1 VVVDTIVAMSRALRC
16 EVFKLSA
23 RVRTVVLAGALG
35 ACDGGS
41 PTHDAASE
49 PRDEGPAPTTGSPA
63 ASGPGSPEAP
73 EAPTSLE
80 PNPEAPEE
88 FAPGPGALKRLT
100 DAEFRNSLR
109 DVLGEVTLGDLEPD
123 SWFDGFAKVGSSVV
137 SISANG
143 VDKYWSAIDG
153 ATAQVFADPSRRA
166 ALVGCEPST
175 GEDVCVDAFI
185 ARFGRLAWRRP
196 FSEAQLGRYGSLAS
210 ELSTSLGDVTEALR
224 QTANAILF
232 SPHFLYRV
240 ERGSADPSS
249 RWWRFDSHEMA
260 SRLAYFLTN
269 TTPDA
274 PLLDAADRDELAA
287 VEGVRAQ
294 AERLLG
300 SVRGRESVGNFAT
313 ELFRLAIVR
322 GRAKDPE
329 RFPSYTLTLQEAMAR
344 EVPAMFQSVVF
355 DERAAALDLFTTRR
369 TFVNRELAALY
380 GLDATGLGDESWVA
394 VELPPD
400 GLRAGLLGTAA
411 FLSIYANQKEGS
423 PTLRGKFIRELLLC
437 QQIPDPPPD
446 VSTVIEDPPPG
457 VILTKRE
464 RLAAHRSQ
472 PVCASCHSAMDPLGL
487 PLENFDAIGAFRETE
502 QGRAIDTTGDL
513 DGQAFDGP
521 IALGELLSQSE
532 RASACLVRNL
542 YRYAIG
548 RSESAT
554 EEPLIDALVERFRTN
569 GLDMQALMIDLVTSD
584 GFRYVGAPE
593 L

>member
-1 VVVDTIVAMSRALRC
+1 MSWSIR
-16 EVFKLSA
+16 
-23 RVRTVVLAGALG
+23 
-35 ACDGGS
+35 
-41 PTHDAASE
+41 
-49 PRDEGPAPTTGSPA
+49 
-63 ASGPGSPEAP
+63 
-73 EAPTSLE
+73 SLE
-80 PNPEAPEE
+80 PGPEAPEE
-88 FAPGPGALKRLT
+88 FAPGPGSLKRLT

-123 SWFDGFAKVGSSVV
+123 SL
-137 SISANG
+137 
-143 VDKYWSAIDG
+143 
-153 ATAQVFADPSRRA
+153 AT
-166 ALVGCEPST
+166 
-175 GEDVCVDAFI
+175 
-185 ARFGRLAWRRP
+185 
-196 FSEAQLGRYGSLAS
+196 
-210 ELSTSLGDVTEALR
+210 
-224 QTANAILF
+224 
-232 SPHFLYRV
+232 
-240 ERGSADPSS
+240 
-249 RWWRFDSHEMA
+249 
-260 SRLAYFLTN
+260 
-269 TTPDA
+269 
-274 PLLDAADRDELAA
+274 

-380 GLDATGLGDESWVA
+380 GLDASGLGDESWVP

-437 QQIPDPPPD
+437 QPIPDPPPD

-472 PVCASCHSAMDPLGL
+472 PVCASCHSAMDRSRDERRLSVRGCP
-487 PLENFDAIGAFRETE
+487 GA
-502 QGRAIDTTGDL
+502 L
-513 DGQAFDGP
+513 K
-521 IALGELLSQSE
+521 
-532 RASACLVRNL
+532 
-542 YRYAIG
+542 
-548 RSESAT
+548 
-554 EEPLIDALVERFRTN
+554 EE
-569 GLDMQALMIDLVTSD
+569 
-584 GFRYVGAPE
+584 
-593 L
+593 